1 MAVPLPV
8 GIGGRWLLL
17 ALLACAT
24 RAAEVA
30 VDAKGAQEETNP
42 HSASGDS
49 TQECYAWAADGQCT
63 QNAGHML
70 SSCKYSC
77 WEWFEHR
84 RKKYPDA
91 PIDKSMDCFNW
102 AKDGEYA
109 RTRARARCCRAL
121 SLLFLPS
128 SAAAQ
133 TRRRRCRRRCGKN
146 PAYMK
151 STCPEACKDKGYDP
165 PPPPPGPADS
175 SKKKK
180 KRKKKAKKASADKDE
195 V

>member
-1 MAVPLPV
+1 
-8 GIGGRWLLL
+8 L

-77 WEWFEHR
+77 WEWFKYR
-84 RKKYPDA
+84 REKYPDA
-91 PIDKSMDCFNW
+91 PIDKFMDCNAW
-102 AKDGEYA
+102 SSSGE
-109 RTRARARCCRAL
+109 CG
-121 SLLFLPS
+121 SNPS
-128 SAAAQ
+128 F
-133 TRRRRCRRRCGKN
+133 
-146 PAYMK
+146 MK
-151 STCPEACKDKGYDP
+151 TNCPESCKEKGYDP
-165 PPPPPGPADS
+165 PPPPPEPAAP
-175 SKKKK
+175 KKKK
-180 KRKKKAKKASADKDE
+180 KKKKKAKQAE
-195 V
+195 